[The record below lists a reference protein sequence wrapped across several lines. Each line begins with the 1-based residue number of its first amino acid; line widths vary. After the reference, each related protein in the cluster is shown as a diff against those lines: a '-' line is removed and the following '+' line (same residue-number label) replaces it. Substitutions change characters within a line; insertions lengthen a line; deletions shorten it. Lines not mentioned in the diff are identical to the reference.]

1 MSMKA
6 LSASRRTRIVATT
19 RRWGARVARR
29 FGDAHR
35 DEAGTISVV
44 SVFVMLMFTMLLM
57 MLFNVAKQH
66 DDKVRMQNAADAATH
81 SGGVVLARGMNAIAF
96 SNHLE
101 ADVLAVTAFLREA
114 RDRNAEA
121 YVPEILQAWIE
132 MSQGFAGSQFSKF
145 QPLAG
150 AIPQT
155 APLEQQFVTSWS
167 NMAAAAAEQALPVFE
182 HILGTPEAIN
192 PTANDHLIPEFQR
205 AVLSTTASVAQDTM
219 YEMSLRHGLRQEDLE
234 SLSSQMRNNPSYG
247 ANERGPQA
255 GVLWRMSVEP
265 VGWSDEMNP
274 LTRTL
279 PIVDPEPYQM
289 DYGQLP
295 DGQRYLDESRRRRE
309 RLARDYL
316 AQWIRDRDPRKGLD
330 FADEEARMSQFARL
344 FWTAACAQLDEL
356 LNQDYPNT
364 NVPMML
370 RDWDRPVDNATLDEN
385 FMYVGVVY
393 RRHVSET
400 APRLFR
406 NPLDE
411 SADAQT
417 FAQVTL
423 FIPRSRF
430 HCCPW
435 IRPTYGGDADTG
447 NIRGWYAARDGWS
460 SEWSTFNQN
469 WTVKLVPSSAERLP
483 EILSSNPG
491 GPAAGY
497 RPANLNG
504 MTTQDLNAINTH

>member
-1 MSMKA
+1 MREPQII
-6 LSASRRTRIVATT
+6 RRTRAFAIT
-19 RRWGARVARR
+19 RRMIVRAMQRLRGV
-29 FGDAHR
+29 HS
-35 DEAGTISVV
+35 DEEGTISIIT
-44 SVFVMLMFTMLLM
+44 VFVMLMFTMLLM

-66 DDKVRMQNAADAATH
+66 DDKVRMQNAADAATY

-96 SNHLE
+96 TNHLE

-121 YVPEILQAWIE
+121 YVPEILQAWVE
-132 MSQGFAGSQFSKF
+132 MSQSFAGSQFPKF

-155 APLEQQFVTSWS
+155 APLEQQFVTAWS
-167 NMAAAAAEQALPVFE
+167 EMAAAAAEQALPAFE
-182 HILGTPEAIN
+182 HILGTPEPIN
-192 PTANDHLIPEFQR
+192 PTAGDHLIPNFQR

-234 SLSSQMRNNPSYG
+234 SLSQQMRDNPNYG
-247 ANERGPQA
+247 AGDRGPQA

-265 VGWSDEMNP
+265 VGWSDETNP

-279 PIVDPEPYQM
+279 PVVDPEPYQP

-295 DGQRYLDESRRRRE
+295 NGQAYLDESRRRRSQ
-309 RLARDYL
+309 LAHQYL
-316 AQWIRDRDPRKGLD
+316 DQWIRDRDPRKGLD
-330 FADEEARMSQFARL
+330 FADEEARMSQFMRL
-344 FWTAACAQLDEL
+344 FWTAACAQLEDL
-356 LNQDYPNT
+356 LNEDYPNT
-364 NVPMML
+364 NVPMIL
-370 RDWDRPVDNATLDEN
+370 RDWDRPVDNERLDGN
-385 FMYVGVVY
+385 YMYVGVVY

-400 APRLFR
+400 APRLFK

-411 SADAQT
+411 AADAQT
-417 FAQVTL
+417 FAQATI
-423 FIPRSRF
+423 FIPRRRY

-435 IRPTYGGDADTG
+435 
-447 NIRGWYAARDGWS
+447 GWWSTWTDRNGQPQRTWHDYTDGWS
-460 SEWSTFNQN
+460 HEWSTFNQN
-469 WTVKLVPSSAERLP
+469 WTVKLVPATAERLP

-504 MTTQDLNAINTH
+504 MSIQELNAINTH